1 MVKRFALILV
11 FVLLTPLSLQAA
23 DEPLLELDPGQW
35 PEGDEAIPY
44 VQAWVDD
51 NGYSFTVG
59 HTSVSNLSRMEKD
72 ALCGYRVPAG
82 FDPSQ
87 NIDFSTLQDPPSRD
101 AYDWC
106 DHGAET
112 VVESQSPCGSCWS
125 FAATHA
131 VAAAYKLAEG
141 IEIDISEQHVIDCNT
156 YGYNCDSGGWMEAA
170 YELFMPY
177 GNGFVDEIYYPYIGG
192 DQSCYQGSV
201 PVAGHIDGYTGAA
214 QTVASIKA
222 ALATG
227 PVSMALCVGGNFS
240 YYTGGCY
247 DEVTGS
253 QPNHAMLIVG
263 WDDAMCGTGA
273 WVIKN
278 SWGTGWGIDGY
289 CYHKYGLNNIGYNAE
304 VPAYTP
310 QTPMPLLGYAGHTV
324 DDATGD
330 GDGNV
335 DPGETVVFEVDLEN
349 SGTLDATGV
358 SAVLTASTPGVTI
371 DDGTASWPAIPD
383 GATRTSQSPH
393 FTVAFGPA
401 VTEGTS
407 VAFNLA
413 ISSSEGSWS
422 DGFTVM
428 VGDVVTLFF
437 DDMES
442 GTNGWTHYEVAAQD
456 DWMLGSPGPNASD
469 PGAAYSGSN
478 LWGNDLAPDGWNGD
492 YYSNVHNYL
501 RSPTVDCTGYGGTYL
516 RYMRWLTV
524 EEGAYD
530 QATIYVNGTQV
541 WQNQASGNHIDTGWV
556 EHVIDIS
563 AIADGNSSV
572 TVEFHME
579 SDANIEFGGWNI
591 DDFGIY
597 GFLEEIGPTATIHTI
612 IGCVPES
619 GSLPYAVQL
628 WPQLCNDDWFT
639 RKIHGRLNVTI
650 ANGTHYGN
658 WRAGVTNVSPGSC
671 YNTPLVVNL
680 PDFQTLVGMN
690 TFTLIGTDITAAPYN
705 QPPDS
710 PSGHTDSDVCTTTA
724 Q

>member
-1 MVKRFALILV
+1 MTKRFAFILV
-11 FVLLTPLSLQAA
+11 FVFLLPFQLQAA
-23 DEPLLELDPGQW
+23 EDLVLDPDQW
-35 PEGDEAIPY
+35 PEGDAALPY
-44 VQAWVDD
+44 VRTWVEA

-59 HTSVSNLSRMEKD
+59 PTSVSNLSRAEKD
-72 ALCGYRVPAG
+72 ALNGYQVPAG
-82 FDPSQ
+82 YDPSL
-87 NIDFSTLQDPPSRD
+87 NIDFSTIQESPSRD
-101 AYDWC
+101 AWDWR

-112 VVESQSPCGSCWS
+112 VVESQNPCGSCWS
-125 FAATHA
+125 FAASHA

-141 IEIDISEQHVIDCNT
+141 VEIDVSEQHVIDCNT
-156 YGYNCDSGGWMEAA
+156 YGYNCNSGGWMEAA

-177 GNGFVDEIYYPYIGG
+177 GNGFVNEVYYPYIGG
-192 DQSCYQGSV
+192 DQSCYQNSV

-227 PVSMALCVGGNFS
+227 PVSVALYVGGNFS

-247 DEVTGS
+247 DEVTGT

-263 WDDAMCGTGA
+263 WDDAVCDSGA

-289 CYHKYGLNNIGYNAE
+289 CYHAYGLNNVGYNAE
-304 VPAYTP
+304 VPSYTA
-310 QTPMPLLGYAGHTV
+310 QTPMPVLGYAGHMV
-324 DDATGD
+324 NDASGD

-358 SAVLTASTPGVTI
+358 SAVLTTSAPGVTI
-371 DDGTASWPAIPD
+371 TDGTAGWPSIPV

-393 FTVAFGPA
+393 FTVAFAPTVA
-401 VTEGTS
+401 EGTS
-407 VAFNLA
+407 VSFHLA

-422 DGFTVM
+422 GGFTVM

-442 GTNGWTHYEVAAQD
+442 GTNGWTHAQVATQD
-456 DWMLGSPGPNASD
+456 DWMRGAPGSNASD
-469 PGAAYSGSN
+469 PASAYSGSN
-478 LWGNDLAPDGWNGD
+478 IWGNDLAPSGWNGD
-492 YYSNVHNYL
+492 YASDVHNYL
-501 RSPTVDCTGYGGTYL
+501 RSPAVDCTGYTGTYL

-524 EEGAYD
+524 EEGIYD

-541 WQNQASGNHIDTGWV
+541 WQNQSSGNHLDTQWV
-556 EHVIDIS
+556 EHIIDIS
-563 AIADGNSSV
+563 AVADGNSSV
-572 TVEFHME
+572 VVEYHME
-579 SDANIEFGGWNI
+579 SDGGLEFGGWNI
-591 DDFGIY
+591 DDFGVY
-597 GFLEEIGPTATIHTI
+597 GFDEEIGPTATIHAVL
-612 IGCVPES
+612 GCVPES
-619 GSLPYAVQL
+619 GNLPFVVQL

-639 RKIHGRLNVTI
+639 RRIHGRVNVSI
-650 ANGTHYGN
+650 ANGANYNN
-658 WRAGVTNVSPGSC
+658 WRAGSTNVSPGYC
-671 YNTPLVVNL
+671 YNTPFGVNL
-680 PDFQTLVGMN
+680 PNYPSLVGVN

-705 QPPDS
+705 QPPYS
-710 PSGHTDSDVCTTTA
+710 PSGHTDSDVCTSTG